1 MEEHIVKILNI
12 EKVTHNVKRFQ
23 IEKPE
28 GYSFNPGQATDVS
41 INTPALIEEKRPFTF
56 TCLNSE
62 NYLEFT
68 IKIYP
73 EHKGITNELGK
84 LKPGSELIIRDV
96 WGDIAYKG
104 EGVFIAG
111 GAGITP
117 FISIFR
123 ELKSKD
129 KIAGNMLIFAN
140 KTKNDIILES
150 ELKHMLRDSFI
161 NILSDEKSK
170 GYSHGFITE
179 EFLKTNIPVHYKNY
193 YLCGPPL
200 MMEAVLKQLSNLGVA
215 EDFITMEKM

>member
-12 EKVTHNVKRFQ
+12 DKVTHNVKRLQ

-28 GYSFNPGQATDVS
+28 GYSFNPGQATEVS
-41 INTPALIEEKRPFTF
+41 INTLALRNEKRPFTF

-62 NYLEFT
+62 SYLEFT

-73 EHKGITNELGK
+73 EHKGITNELSK

-96 WGDIAYKG
+96 WGDIAFKG

-123 ELKSKD
+123 DLKSKD
-129 KIAGNMLIFAN
+129 KIGGNMLVYAN

-150 ELKHMLRDSFI
+150 ELKQMLGDSFL
-161 NILSDEKSK
+161 NILSYEKNK
-170 GYSHGFITE
+170 GYFHGFITE

-193 YLCGPPL
+193 YLCGPPP
-200 MMEAVLKQLSNLGVA
+200 MMAAIIKQLHNLGVK
-215 EDFITMEKM
+215 ESSITMDTF